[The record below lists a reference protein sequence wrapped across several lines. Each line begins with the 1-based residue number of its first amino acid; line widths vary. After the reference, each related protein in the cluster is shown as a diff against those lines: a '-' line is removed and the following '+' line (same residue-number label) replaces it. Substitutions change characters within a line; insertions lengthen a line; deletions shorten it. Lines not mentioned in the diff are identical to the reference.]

1 MQRSGQNRMLS
12 FSQNALDGTYGGEK
26 QWYYDPGSS
35 SNGGR
40 HPTKSYC
47 RSHDKEHRVAQRSLT
62 KVRKE
67 WMKVKQEMGY
77 AKLCGEH
84 LSEVLVETDKK
95 IAAMLAEL
103 DQTDKYMQDLIAQN
117 EEQEY

>member
-35 SNGGR
+35 SNGSR

-67 WMKVKQEMGY
+67 WMKVKEEMGY